1 MKMVLGYAA
10 IVLVYAMVVFGLTGC
25 ELDRQ
30 IARGEHSQMTY
41 ILPNGVECIGHVE
54 MEWYD
59 RSGFPMLICDDG
71 MVYHNISNYRAVH
84 QINPLYNG
92 TK

>member
-1 MKMVLGYAA
+1 MKMILGYVT

-25 ELDRQ
+25 ELDKH
-30 IARGEHSQMTY
+30 ITTGEHSQMVY
-41 ILPNGVECIGHVE
+41 ILPNGVECIGHIE

-71 MVYHNISNYRAVH
+71 AVYHNISNYRAVY
-84 QINPLYNG
+84 QINSLCNG
-92 TK
+92 K